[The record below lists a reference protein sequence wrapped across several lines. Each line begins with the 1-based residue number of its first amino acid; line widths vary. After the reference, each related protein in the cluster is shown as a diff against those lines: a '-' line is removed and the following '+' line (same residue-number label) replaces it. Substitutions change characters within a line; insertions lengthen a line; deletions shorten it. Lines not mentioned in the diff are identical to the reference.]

1 MHLLMLESLHAVCIG
16 NRLAPLVLLLL
27 ALQASPAFSADKQ
40 VVFLHLNDLH
50 AHLVP
55 HQDLVR
61 AVSGNGQPVATT
73 ETRGG
78 LARLATL
85 IRQAREEAPGQT
97 LLMNVGDTYHGG
109 VEALYTRGN
118 AVIAPVD
125 ALGIDIGVPGNWDF
139 AYGPIV
145 TRLRYSTG
153 SSWLSQLINTVVY
166 GEAVQR
172 PAYPLLGGNVSKSL
186 GILFEDEPLLPTTY
200 TLQVGDI
207 KVGFI
212 GITSD
217 IVPRMSPTLALGFT
231 FLQGHDAYNN
241 LINRATK
248 ELRAQGAHLVVV
260 MSELGIH
267 RDHQLANSIDPGVD
281 VFFSAHTHELTTE
294 PLTSTSGA
302 LLVESG
308 DDAYL
313 GRMTVSFR
321 DAQPIQFHWELLQVT
336 DDIPEDAAM
345 ASLVDAARA
354 PFLAEVVHFDYPMPN
369 TDFPLDARID
379 TVITESALTLN
390 RRGVLANSFNQY
402 LAQEMRSHYHTDVA
416 LAPGFRFDAVV
427 APGDAITLE
436 TLYRYL
442 PVPATLAKGN
452 ITAANL
458 KALFEKELTRVFSSD
473 AFQHSGGWF
482 LGVSGLD
489 VEVDLARGDGE
500 RVISMRRAPNGREIQ
515 ADDVLTVASCVRPL
529 DKPGVLCSGEG
540 FTDVE
545 VLLDPD
551 GRETTPL
558 RFLQQR
564 LAEQPAQPPTGG
576 VSDVSN
582 APIWPIAEFMQPLF
596 NL

>member
-1 MHLLMLESLHAVCIG
+1 MRLPESLPAACRGGRRGALALML
-16 NRLAPLVLLLL
+16 LVM
-27 ALQASPAFSADKQ
+27 QVTPAFSADRQ

-55 HQDLVR
+55 HRDLVR
-61 AVSGNGQPVATT
+61 TVGSNGQPVANT

-85 IRQAREEAPGQT
+85 IKRAREEAPGQT
-97 LLMNVGDTYHGG
+97 VLMNVGDTYHGG
-109 VEALYTRGN
+109 AEALYTRGN
-118 AVIAPVD
+118 ALIAPVD
-125 ALGIDIGVPGNWDF
+125 ALNIDIGVPGNWDF

-153 SSWLSQLINTVVY
+153 SSWLSQLVNAVVY
-166 GEAVQR
+166 REPVQR

-186 GILFEDEPLLPTTY
+186 KILLEDEPLLPTTH
-200 TLQVGDI
+200 TLQVGGI
-207 KVGFI
+207 EVGFI

-217 IVPRMSPTLALGFT
+217 IVPRMSPTLSLGFT
-231 FLQGHDAYNN
+231 FLQGHAAYKD
-241 LINRATK
+241 LIDNATR
-248 ELRAQGAHLVVV
+248 ELRAQGAELVVV

-267 RDHQLANSIDPGVD
+267 RDRQLANSIDPGVD

-313 GRMTVSFR
+313 GKMTVR
-321 DAQPIQFHWELLQVT
+321 VRAAQPVEFHWELLPIT
-336 DDIPEDAAM
+336 DDIPEDPAM
-345 ASLVDAARA
+345 ASLVNAARA
-354 PFLAEVVHFDYPMPN
+354 PFLGAQVYFDYPMPN

-379 TVITESALTLN
+379 TLIATSPATLH
-390 RRGVLANSFNQY
+390 RRGVLTNPFNQY
-402 LAQEMRSHYHTDVA
+402 LAQEMRSAFQTDVA
-416 LAPGFRFDAVV
+416 LTPGFRFDAVV
-427 APGDAITLE
+427 SPGDAITLE
-436 TLYRYL
+436 MLYRFL

-452 ITAANL
+452 ITAAKL
-458 KALFEKELTRVFSSD
+458 KALFEKELTRVFSGD

-489 VEVDLARGDGE
+489 VQVDLARGDGE
-500 RVISMRRAPNGREIQ
+500 RVISMRRAPDGREIP
-515 ADDVLTVASCVRPL
+515 ADEVLTVASCVRPF

-540 FTDVE
+540 FTDIE
-545 VLLDPD
+545 VLLDAH
-551 GRETTPL
+551 GKEWTPL
-558 RFLQQR
+558 RFLRER
-564 LAEQPAQPPTGG
+564 LAAKSAQPPSGR

-582 APIWPIAEFMQPLF
+582 TPIWPVAEFMQPLS